1 MFDNEKEIT
10 MINKISILIFLIIF
24 TSSTLSQNTFFD
36 GYVTKIIDGD
46 TVYFQ
51 ARNYNDYKK
60 LRLVG
65 IDAPEINQPFGLK
78 SKQCLG
84 NLINNKPVKIMLFG
98 TDRYKRTLAKILIE
112 KIDINLAMIKNGCAW
127 FYRRYK
133 NTLDKD
139 DQAMYDQ
146 AEIFAIENKK
156 GLFSNQEAEAPWDW
170 RKKN

>member
-1 MFDNEKEIT
+1 

-24 TSSTLSQNTFFD
+24 TSTTLSQNTVSE
-36 GYVTKIIDGD
+36 GQVIKIIDGD

-51 ARNYNDYKK
+51 TKNDNRYKK

-65 IDAPEINQPFGLK
+65 IDAPEIHQPFGLK

-98 TDRYKRTLAKILIE
+98 TDRYKRTLAKILTE
-112 KIDINLAMIKNGCAW
+112 EVDINLAMIKEGCAW
-127 FYRRYK
+127 FYRKYK
-133 NTLDKD
+133 NTLDKN
-139 DQAMYDQ
+139 DQLMYDQ
-146 AEIFAIENKK
+146 AEVFAIDNKK
-156 GLFSNQEAEAPWDW
+156 GLFSNHEAEAPWNW

>member
-1 MFDNEKEIT
+1 MA
-10 MINKISILIFLIIF
+10 L
-24 TSSTLSQNTFFD
+24 SSTLD
-36 GYVTKIIDGD
+36 GKIIKIIDGD

-51 ARNYNDYKK
+51 ANNYDGYKK

-65 IDAPEINQPFGLK
+65 IDAPEIKQPFGLK
-78 SKQCLG
+78 SRQCLA
-84 NLINNKPVKIMLFG
+84 NLINNKLVQIITFG
-98 TDRYKRTLAKILIE
+98 EDHYKRTLAKIIIE

-133 NTLDKD
+133 NTLDMD
-139 DQAMYDQ
+139 DQVMYDQ

-156 GLFSNQEAEAPWDW
+156 GLFSNHEVEAPWVW

>member
-1 MFDNEKEIT
+1 

-24 TSSTLSQNTFFD
+24 TSTTLSQNTVSE
-36 GYVTKIIDGD
+36 GQVIKIIDGD

-51 ARNYNDYKK
+51 TKNDNRYKK

-65 IDAPEINQPFGLK
+65 IDAPEIHQPFGLK

-98 TDRYKRTLAKILIE
+98 TDRYKRTLAKILTE
-112 KIDINLAMIKNGCAW
+112 EVDINLAMIKEGCAW

-133 NTLDKD
+133 NTLDKN
-139 DQAMYDQ
+139 DQLMYDQ
-146 AEIFAIENKK
+146 AEVFAIDNKK
-156 GLFSNQEAEAPWDW
+156 GLFSNHEAEAPWNW